1 MPRGS
6 RMGFS
11 FSGIRKDLSSVK
23 FKRFYKGIRVT
34 CPSLSP
40 FPEHTSL
47 IAFFHDTAQDLD
59 EKDRILFDLITFYRE
74 KDRHQDLAPLF
85 IVLFTPALAGIY
97 RQGKRTCPRMEHD
110 DLIQDICLLLLQVL
124 KEAEM
129 TGFKVASRIVGQ
141 VKNCFRSYLNYRIK
155 HDSWDYSPGQRIPLR
170 HTTFEEDDV
179 EPGEYGEAFL
189 AIAGSDDSIPDIA
202 DAETFMEILV
212 EAGVI
217 TAADRDLIKATSIS
231 DLPLKEITSDPKEYE
246 RLKKRRQRALLAIR
260 EYLLK
265 YMK

>member
-1 MPRGS
+1 
-6 RMGFS
+6 MGFS
-11 FSGIRKDLSSVK
+11 FSGIHKELSSERFRK
-23 FKRFYKGIRVT
+23 FYQKLRAA
-34 CPSLSP
+34 CPRLLP
-40 FPEHTSL
+40 FPDHTFL

-59 EKDRILFDLITFYRE
+59 EKDRSLFDLITFYRE

-85 IVLFTPALAGIY
+85 IVLFTPPLAGIY

-124 KEAEM
+124 KEAEI
-129 TGFKVASRIVGQ
+129 TGFKVAGRIVGQ
-141 VKNCFRSYLNYRIK
+141 VKNRFRSYLNYQIK
-155 HDSWDYSPGQRIPLR
+155 HDPWDYSPGQRTPHR
-170 HTTFEEDDV
+170 HTTFEEADV

-189 AIAGSDDSIPDIA
+189 AIAGSDDSFPDIA
-202 DAETFMEILV
+202 DAETFMDILV

-217 TAADRDLIKATSIS
+217 AAADRDLIKATSIS
-231 DLPLKEITSDPKEYE
+231 DLPLKEMTSNPKEYE

-265 YMK
+265 